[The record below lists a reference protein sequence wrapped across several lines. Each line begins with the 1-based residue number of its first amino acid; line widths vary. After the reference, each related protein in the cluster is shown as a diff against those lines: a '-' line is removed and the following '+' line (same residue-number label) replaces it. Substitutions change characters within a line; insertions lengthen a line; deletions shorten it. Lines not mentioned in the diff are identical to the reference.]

1 MRVNAGSRGMFYNL
15 FHSLRRHGVPV
26 TFNEW
31 LVLQNALSEN
41 LADSSLTRFYYLSR
55 AIMVKTEAH
64 FDKFDQAFLE
74 CFGHIESSEELLRII
89 EEHLLR
95 MPPLELTEE
104 EKRMV
109 EALDLE
115 EVRKRFLDQL
125 KNQDDEPHVGGNKAI
140 GVRGRSPYGAWGYN
154 PAGVRIGQHE
164 SRLRSAIQIAEKRA
178 FKNYRDDVALDT
190 RSMKTALSY
199 IRQVVREGPKDSLDV
214 DGTIDATCRN
224 AGELEFIWE
233 RAKKK
238 RIKLMLLM
246 DAGGT
251 MNPHTELVSR
261 LFSAAKDIVKD
272 LQFYYFHNC
281 IYQELYTDIS
291 QMKAVPTRKI
301 LDQTN
306 RNYKVILVGDAY
318 MAPSELMSP
327 NGAIDYWYRNDR
339 PGIEWL
345 MDVRKRFRK
354 AIWLNPEPNAW
365 WASVPSTRIIQKIFP
380 MYELTLEG
388 MRAGARALI
397 KQ

>member
-1 MRVNAGSRGMFYNL
+1 MFINL
-15 FHSLRRHGVPV
+15 FRTLRRLGVPV

-31 LVLQNALSEN
+31 LLLQNALSEN
-41 LADSSLTRFYYLSR
+41 LADSSLTRFYHLAR
-55 AIMVKTEAH
+55 AILVKTEAH

-74 CFGHIESSEELLRII
+74 CFGHIQSDEALLRTI
-89 EEHLLR
+89 EERLSR

-104 EKRMV
+104 EKQMV
-109 EALDLE
+109 EKLNLE
-115 EVRKRFLDQL
+115 EVRERFLDQL
-125 KNQDDEPHVGGNKAI
+125 RNQDDEPHVGGNRAI
-140 GVRGRSPYGAWGYN
+140 GMGGRSPYGAWGYN
-154 PAGVRIGQHE
+154 PAGIRVGQHE
-164 SRLRSAIQIAEKRA
+164 SRMRSAIQIAERRN
-178 FKNYRDDVALDT
+178 FKNYRDDMTLDT
-190 RSMKTALSY
+190 RAIKTVLSY

-214 DGTIDATCRN
+214 EGTIDATCRN
-224 AGELEFIWE
+224 AGELEFIWD

-251 MNPHTELVSR
+251 MTPHSELVSR

-281 IYQELYTDIS
+281 IYQELYTDIW
-291 QMKAVPTRKI
+291 QMKAVPTRKV

-306 RNYKVILVGDAY
+306 RNYRVILVGDAY
-318 MAPSELMSP
+318 MAPSELLSS

-345 MDVRKRFRK
+345 RDIRKRFRK
-354 AIWLNPEPNAW
+354 VIWLNPEPSVW
-365 WASVPSTRIIQKIFP
+365 WPSVPSTQIIQRIFP
-380 MYELTLEG
+380 MFELTLAG
-388 MRAGARALI
+388 MRSGTRALI

>member
-1 MRVNAGSRGMFYNL
+1 MFYNL

>member
-1 MRVNAGSRGMFYNL
+1 MFINL

-31 LVLQNALSEN
+31 LVLQKALSKN
-41 LADSSLTRFYYLSR
+41 LADSSLTRFYYLAR
-55 AIMVKTEAH
+55 AIMVKTEGH
-64 FDKFDQAFLE
+64 FDKFDRAFLE
-74 CFGHIESSEELLRII
+74 CFGHIESGEELLRAI
-89 EEHLLR
+89 EAHLLSL
-95 MPPLELTEE
+95 PPLELTEE

-115 EVRKRFLDQL
+115 ELRQRFLDQL
-125 KNQDDEPHVGGNKAI
+125 KSQDNEPHVGGNKAI

-154 PAGVRIGQHE
+154 PAGVRIGQNE
-164 SRLRSAIQIAEKRA
+164 GRMRSAIQIAEKRA
-178 FKNYRDDVALDT
+178 FQNYRDDVALDT

-238 RIKLMLLM
+238 RIKLLLLM

-251 MNPHTELVSR
+251 MAPHAELVSR

-281 IYQELYTDIS
+281 IYQELYTDIH
-291 QMKAVPTRKI
+291 QMKAVSTRKV
-301 LDQTN
+301 LDQAS

-318 MAPSELMSP
+318 MAPSELVRP

-345 MDVRKRFRK
+345 IDVRKRFRK
-354 AIWLNPEPNAW
+354 VIWLNPEPGEW
-365 WASVPSTRIIQKIFP
+365 WPSVPSTRMIQKIFP

-388 MRAGARALI
+388 MRSGARALI

>member
-1 MRVNAGSRGMFYNL
+1 MFINL
-15 FHSLRRHGVPV
+15 FKSLRRHGVPV

-31 LVLQNALSEN
+31 LLLQKALTEN
-41 LADSSLTRFYYLSR
+41 LADSSLTRFYYLAR

-74 CFGHIESSEELLRII
+74 CFGHIESDEELLRTI
-89 EEHLLR
+89 EERLQQ

-109 EALDLE
+109 EKLDLE
-115 EVRKRFLDQL
+115 TLRSRFLDQL
-125 KNQDDEPHVGGNKAI
+125 RNQDEEPHVGGNKAI
-140 GVRGRSPYGAWGYN
+140 GVKGRSPYGAWGYN
-154 PAGVRIGQHE
+154 PAGVRVGQHV
-164 SRLRSAIQIAEKRA
+164 SRHHSAIQIAEKRS
-178 FKNYRDDVALDT
+178 FKNYRDDMTLDT
-190 RSMKTALSY
+190 RSIKTVLSY
-199 IRQVVREGPKDSLDV
+199 IRQVVREGPKDNLDV

-224 AGELEFIWE
+224 AGELEFIWD
-233 RAKKK
+233 RARKK

-251 MNPHTELVSR
+251 MTPHTELVSR

-272 LQFYYFHNC
+272 LKFYYFHNC
-281 IYQELYTDIS
+281 IYQELYTDIG
-291 QMKAVPTRKI
+291 QMTAVSTRKM
-301 LDQTN
+301 LDQTS
-306 RNYKVILVGDAY
+306 RDYKVILVGDAY

-345 MDVRKRFRK
+345 MDIRRRFRK
-354 AIWLNPEPNAW
+354 VIWLNPEPSSW
-365 WASVPSTRIIQKIFP
+365 WPSVPTTRMIQKIFP

-388 MRAGARALI
+388 MRSGARALI

>member
-1 MRVNAGSRGMFYNL
+1 MFINL
-15 FHSLRRHGVPV
+15 FHALRRRGIPV

-31 LVLQNALSEN
+31 MLLQKALSEN
-41 LADSSLTRFYYLSR
+41 LADSSLTRFYYIAR
-55 AIMVKTEAH
+55 AVLIKTEAH
-64 FDKFDQAFLE
+64 FDKYDQAFLE
-74 CFGHIESSEELLRII
+74 CFGHIESTDELLRAI
-89 EEHLLR
+89 EERLQR
-95 MPPLELTEE
+95 MPPLDLTEE

-109 EALDLE
+109 AQLDLE
-115 EVRKRFLDQL
+115 EARAGFLDRL
-125 KNQDDEPHVGGNKAI
+125 RNQDDELHVGGNKAI

-154 PAGVRIGQHE
+154 PAGIRIGQYE
-164 SRLRSAIQIAEKRA
+164 SRMRSAIQIAEKRN
-178 FKNYRDDVALDT
+178 FRNYRDDMALDT
-190 RSMKTALSY
+190 RSIKTVLSY

-214 DGTIDATCRN
+214 DGTVDATCRN
-224 AGELEFIWE
+224 AGELEFIWD

-251 MNPHTELVSR
+251 MTPHAELVSR

-272 LQFYYFHNC
+272 LRFYYFHNC
-281 IYQELYTDIS
+281 VYQELYTDIG
-291 QMKAVPTRKI
+291 QMKAVDTRKL
-301 LDQTN
+301 LDQIN

-345 MDVRKRFRK
+345 TDIRKRFRK
-354 AIWLNPEPNAW
+354 VIWLNPEPRQW
-365 WASVPSTRIIQKIFP
+365 WSSVPSTRMIQRVFP

-388 MRAGARALI
+388 MRSGARALI

>member
-1 MRVNAGSRGMFYNL
+1 M
-15 FHSLRRHGVPV
+15 PV

-31 LVLQNALSEN
+31 LLLQDALSQN
-41 LADSSLTRFYYLSR
+41 LIDSSLTRFYYIARSIL
-55 AIMVKTEAH
+55 VKSEGH
-64 FDKFDQAFLE
+64 FDKYDQAFLD
-74 CFGHIESSEELLRII
+74 CFGHIESDDDLIRRI
-89 EEHLLR
+89 EERLLQ

-109 EALDLE
+109 EALSLE
-115 EVRKRFLDQL
+115 EARARFEERLR
-125 KNQDDEPHVGGNKAI
+125 NQDDELHVGGNRAI

-154 PAGVRIGQHE
+154 PAGIRIGQHQ
-164 SRLRSAIQIAEKRA
+164 SRMRSAIQIAEKRT
-178 FKNYRDDVALDT
+178 FKNYRDDVTLDT
-190 RSMKTALSY
+190 RSIKTVLSY
-199 IRQVVREGPKDSLDV
+199 IRQVVREGPRDMLDV
-214 DGTIDATCRN
+214 EGTIDATCRN

-233 RAKKK
+233 RARKK

-251 MNPHTELVSR
+251 MNPYSELVSR

-272 LQFYYFHNC
+272 LRYYYFHNC
-281 IYQELYTDIS
+281 IYQELYTDIE
-291 QMKAVPTRKI
+291 QMSAVSTRKV
-301 LDQTN
+301 LDQTS

-318 MAPSELMSP
+318 MAPSELLSR

-354 AIWLNPEPNAW
+354 VIWLNPEPAEW
-365 WASVPSTRIIQKIFP
+365 WPSVPSTRMIQRIFP

-388 MRAGARALI
+388 MRSGTRALI
-397 KQ
+397 KS

>member
-1 MRVNAGSRGMFYNL
+1 MFFNL

-26 TFNEW
+26 TLNEW
-31 LVLQNALSEN
+31 LVLQKALSEN
-41 LADSSLTRFYYLSR
+41 LADSSLTRFYYLAR
-55 AIMVKTEAH
+55 AVMVKTEAH

-74 CFGHIESSEELLRII
+74 CFGHIESGEELLRAI

-95 MPPLELTEE
+95 MPPLELTED

-109 EALDLE
+109 EAMNLE
-115 EVRKRFLDQL
+115 ELRSRFLDQL
-125 KNQDDEPHVGGNKAI
+125 RTQDNEPHVGGNKAI

-154 PAGVRIGQHE
+154 PAGVRVGQNE
-164 SRLRSAIQIAEKRA
+164 SRLRSAIQIAEKRT

-199 IRQVVREGPKDSLDV
+199 IRQVVREGPRDSLDV
-214 DGTIDATCRN
+214 DGTVDATCRN

-251 MNPHTELVSR
+251 MTPHAELVSR
-261 LFSAAKDIVKD
+261 LFSAARDIVKD

-281 IYQELYTDIS
+281 IYQELYTDIN
-291 QMKAVPTRKI
+291 QMKAVSTRKI

-345 MDVRKRFRK
+345 IDVRKRFRK
-354 AIWLNPEPNAW
+354 VIWLNPEASAW
-365 WASVPSTRIIQKIFP
+365 WASVPSTRMIQKIFP

-388 MRAGARALI
+388 MRSGARALI

>member
-1 MRVNAGSRGMFYNL
+1 MFINL
-15 FHSLRRHGVPV
+15 FKSLRRHGVPV

-31 LVLQNALSEN
+31 LLLQKALAEN
-41 LADSSLTRFYYLSR
+41 LADSSLTRFYYLAR

-74 CFGHIESSEELLRII
+74 CFGHIESDEELLRTI
-89 EEHLLR
+89 EERLQQ

-109 EALDLE
+109 EKLDLE
-115 EVRKRFLDQL
+115 TLRSRFLDQL
-125 KNQDDEPHVGGNKAI
+125 RNQDEEPHVGGNKAI
-140 GVRGRSPYGAWGYN
+140 GVKGRSPYGAWGYN
-154 PAGVRIGQHE
+154 PAGVRVGQHV
-164 SRLRSAIQIAEKRA
+164 SRHRSAIQIAEKRS
-178 FKNYRDDVALDT
+178 FKNYRDDVMLDT
-190 RSMKTALSY
+190 RSIKTALSY
-199 IRQVVREGPKDSLDV
+199 IRQVVREGPKDNLDV
-214 DGTIDATCRN
+214 EGTIDATCRN

-233 RAKKK
+233 RARKK
-238 RIKLMLLM
+238 RIKLLLLM

-251 MNPHTELVSR
+251 MTPHTELVSR

-272 LQFYYFHNC
+272 LKFYYFHNC
-281 IYQELYTDIS
+281 IYQELYTDIG
-291 QMKAVPTRKI
+291 QMTAVPTRKV
-301 LDQTN
+301 LDQTG

-345 MDVRKRFRK
+345 MDIRRRFRK
-354 AIWLNPEPNAW
+354 VIWLNPEPSSW
-365 WASVPSTRIIQKIFP
+365 WPSVPTTRMIQKIFP